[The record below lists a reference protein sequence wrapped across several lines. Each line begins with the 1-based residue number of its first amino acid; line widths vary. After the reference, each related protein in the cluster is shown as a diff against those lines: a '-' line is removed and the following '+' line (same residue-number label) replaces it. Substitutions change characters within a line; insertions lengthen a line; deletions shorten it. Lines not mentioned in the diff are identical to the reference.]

1 MIVVKGITKGEVK
14 VKNKGEYKDLPWS
27 LCDQGRCVLASLVF
41 LKELTKTNQKEL
53 T

>member
-27 LCDQGRCVLASLVF
+27 LSDILPGINSGGSF
-41 LKELTKTNQKEL
+41 
-53 T
+53 

>member
-27 LCDQGRCVLASLVF
+27 LCDQVDVFSLRSF
-41 LKELTKTNQKEL
+41 FQKN
-53 T
+53 